1 MKPRHA
7 ASVILVSW
15 IMIMPPL
22 TQDRQLVENA
32 PLSQWQTMDSF
43 DTATACRG
51 ALAKLT
57 AVVAGNVVHSVIERR
72 VLAGKC
78 LAADDPRLHSD
89 DFEVH

>member
-1 MKPRHA
+1 
-7 ASVILVSW
+7 
-15 IMIMPPL
+15 MPPL
-22 TQDRQLVENA
+22 SQDRQLVENA

-43 DTATACRG
+43 DTAAACRS

-57 AVVAGNVVHSVIERR
+57 AVVAGNVVHSVIEKR
-72 VLAGKC
+72 VLLGKC